1 MNTVLYKSPLVS
13 DRYTIVGT
21 IRIDPRLSKRTAA
34 ALDDSTLERLLL
46 GLAVCETLDQL
57 PSRLTP
63 VRTKVAG
70 IATQRRTFL
79 RANLDALATELQ
91 SQWHELEA
99 ALR

>member
-1 MNTVLYKSPLVS
+1 MS

-21 IRIDPRLSKRTAA
+21 IRIDPRLDPRTAA

-46 GLAVCETLDQL
+46 GLAVCDSLDEL

-63 VRTKVAG
+63 GRAKTAG

-79 RANLDALATELQ
+79 RANVDVLAAELQ
-91 SQWHELEA
+91 TEWRELEA
-99 ALR
+99 ARH